1 MNIRVIIAIATKE
14 IRDSL
19 RNRWFMLCTVGFAVL
34 ALALSYISLV
44 GAGVTGFTGFGP
56 TTAGLVNL
64 VMLVVPLIGLT
75 IGASSIASERENGTL
90 RLLLSQPIGAVEVL
104 LGKYLGLAAALI
116 ASLAIG
122 FALSGAVMAY
132 KAGGASASTY
142 AALIGHTFLLA
153 LAMLSVGMLLS
164 VLVRKPAV
172 ATGLAVTLWLTVV
185 LLGDLGLM
193 GSAVMFRLGAP
204 ELFHL
209 AVANPLQAFKIST
222 VLSINASLDTL
233 GPAGIFAMRQY
244 GQSLSLVLYGV
255 LVAWTI
261 VPLGAG
267 ALFFRMRPKP

>member
-1 MNIRVIIAIATKE
+1 
-14 IRDSL
+14 
-19 RNRWFMLCTVGFAVL
+19 ML
-34 ALALSYISLV
+34 
-44 GAGVTGFTGFGP
+44 
-56 TTAGLVNL
+56 
-64 VMLVVPLIGLT
+64 LVVPLIALT
-75 IGASSIASERENGTL
+75 VGAASISGERENGTL
-90 RLLLSQPIGAVEVL
+90 RLLLSQPIGATEVL

-122 FALSGAVMAY
+122 FALSGAVMAV
-132 KAGGASASTY
+132 KAGGASASMFAT
-142 AALIGHTFLLA
+142 LIGHTFLLA

-172 ATGLAVTLWLTVV
+172 ATGLAVSLWLVVV

-222 VLSINASLDTL
+222 VQSINASLDTL

-244 GQSLSLVLYGV
+244 GQSLSIVLYGV
-255 LVAWTI
+255 LIAWTI
-261 VPLGAG
+261 IPLVA
-267 ALFFRMRPKP
+267 ACTFFQLRPRP

>member
-1 MNIRVIIAIATKE
+1 MNARVVSAIAIKE

-34 ALALSYISLV
+34 ALALSYISLL
-44 GAGVTGFTGFGP
+44 GSGVTGFTGFGP

-64 VMLVVPLIGLT
+64 VLLVVPLIGLT
-75 IGASSIASERENGTL
+75 VGASSIASERENGTL
-90 RLLLSQPIGAVEVL
+90 RLLLSQPISATEVL

-122 FALSGAVMAY
+122 FALSGAVMAV
-132 KAGGASASTY
+132 KAGGASASMF
-142 AALIGHTFLLA
+142 AMLIGHTFLLA
-153 LAMLSVGMLLS
+153 LSMLSVGMLLS
-164 VLVRKPAV
+164 VLTRKPAV
-172 ATGLAVTLWLTVV
+172 ATGLAVSLWLVAV

-204 ELFHL
+204 EMFHL

-244 GQSLSLVLYGV
+244 GQNLSLVLYSV
-255 LVAWTI
+255 LLAWTMI
-261 VPLGAG
+261 PLGA
-267 ALFFRMRPKP
+267 AAIFFRVRPRP